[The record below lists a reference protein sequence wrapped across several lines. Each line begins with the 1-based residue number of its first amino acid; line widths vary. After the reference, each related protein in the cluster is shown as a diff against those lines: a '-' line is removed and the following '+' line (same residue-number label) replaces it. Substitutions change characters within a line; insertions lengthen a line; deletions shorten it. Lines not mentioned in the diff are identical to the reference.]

1 MLVEAP
7 SCFLMLLTTVPCFV
21 TSSAPLLVADGY
33 AAVPAPLLLVP
44 VIPSGSNSP
53 RHVSVETIAA
63 SHELVLDEIKKLC
76 TWGVCTM
83 PKYCSPKRIIT
94 YKIGDG

>member
-33 AAVPAPLLLVP
+33 AAVPAPLLLAP

-63 SHELVLDEIKKLC
+63 SHELVLDEIKIC
-76 TWGVCTM
+76 ARGACAVCLNIARRRGSLLT
-83 PKYCSPKRIIT
+83 K
-94 YKIGDG
+94 